1 MKFNHPRRTY
11 DGKNCG
17 RTSGFRFK
25 GGCSEWGVIL
35 SKTLPLDFR
44 RCRGR
49 RRHSGYVGRLTDT
62 GPHSQ
67 RHVLMN
73 SS

>member
-1 MKFNHPRRTY
+1 MGFY
-11 DGKNCG
+11 AL
-17 RTSGFRFK
+17 FRFPVH
-25 GGCSEWGVIL
+25 GGCSERGVIL

-44 RCRGR
+44 RYRGRHGRRVRRGR
-49 RRHSGYVGRLTDT
+49 RRRSGYVGRLTDT
-62 GPHSQ
+62 RPHSP